1 MDKSTLRK
9 NMIEQLNQMD
19 QQTYNERSSEIAK
32 RLLED
37 EAFTQSEIV
46 GITLSSFPEVDT
58 WLLIEE
64 LWSLGIRVAAP
75 KCYRK
80 TRGME
85 FYEISSFDQLENVYV
100 HLQEPNPDK
109 TNIIPIES
117 ISYLIVPGVV
127 FDHNGYRIGFGG
139 GYYDRFLSKYDGPT
153 ISLAFDEQILLE
165 VPNESFD
172 IPVQSILSDK
182 RRLECYRVG

>member
-1 MDKSTLRK
+1 M
-9 NMIEQLNQMD
+9 
-19 QQTYNERSSEIAK
+19 
-32 RLLED
+32 
-37 EAFTQSEIV
+37 
-46 GITLSSFPEVDT
+46 
-58 WLLIEE
+58 
-64 LWSLGIRVAAP
+64 
-75 KCYRK
+75 
-80 TRGME
+80 
-85 FYEISSFDQLENVYV
+85 
-100 HLQEPNPDK
+100 HLKEPNPEE
-109 TNIIPIES
+109 TNIIPIEN

-127 FDHNGYRIGFGG
+127 FDQNGYRIGFGG